1 MVLRRMG
8 PHPEDHVPKTDLQIV
23 EEVLHEQSS
32 SSTFLSSIS
41 LTSSSKRSSASSA
54 RIRELEEKLA
64 NEKQQS
70 LDANEMYQQEMEER
84 MIAQEEKYEALRIK
98 QEEELA
104 SINKEQDEKALAF
117 EKRHQ
122 EMYAILSLHL
132 RTQGRVPP
140 S

>member
-32 SSTFLSSIS
+32 SSTFLSSIGV
-41 LTSSSKRSSASSA
+41 TSSSKRSSASST

-70 LDANEMYQQEMEER
+70 VEASERYQQEMEER
-84 MIAQEEKYEALRIK
+84 MIAQEQKYEALRIK

-104 SINKEQDEKALAF
+104 AIKKEQDEKALAF

-122 EMYAILSLHL
+122 EMDAILSLLL
-132 RTQGRVPP
+132 RTQGRVPA